1 MDNIR
6 YATPDAT
13 DDEVINA
20 AKAAHIHHFIMS
32 QSNGYSMEINEEASN
47 ISQGQKQLLTIE
59 RAMLADRPQCLY
71 SMSPQAL

>member
-47 ISQGQKQLLTIE
+47 ISNYQ
-59 RAMLADRPQCLY
+59 DRK
-71 SMSPQAL
+71 SVV